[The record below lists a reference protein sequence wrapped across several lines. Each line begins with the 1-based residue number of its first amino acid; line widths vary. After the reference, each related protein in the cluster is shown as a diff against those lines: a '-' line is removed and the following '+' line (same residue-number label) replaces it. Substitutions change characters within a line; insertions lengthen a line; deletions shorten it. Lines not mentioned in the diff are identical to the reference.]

1 MLSSFVSLE
10 SGRPFNVFAGLD
22 ANADGNPLSDRP
34 GLLGR
39 NTLIGPGYASVD
51 LRIARDVQ
59 FNERWKSQFSVDF
72 FNLFNRVNI
81 KDLNTVLGSADLSA
95 PPISSF
101 KPQEMCLILVRS
113 SLAPG
118 LCFRR
123 SEGASSHERQAY

>member
-1 MLSSFVSLE
+1 MADLQIPDRSFVSLE

-59 FNERWKSQFSVDF
+59 FNERWKSQFSMDF
-72 FNLFNRVNI
+72 FNLFDRVNI
-81 KDLNTVLGSADLSA
+81 KDLNTVWGSADLSA
-95 PPISSF
+95 LPISSF
-101 KPQEMCLILVRS
+101 KTARDVFNPRQIQ
-113 SLAPG
+113 
-118 LCFRR
+118 F
-123 SEGASSHERQAY
+123 GARFMF